1 MTDQFKSYLA
11 IKSCLLCV
19 LAGVL
24 TSLPAVG
31 QERQVIL
38 TRNGAISIALRN
50 NLELKVAALEIDRAK
65 SRLRWSGRLSNPE
78 IELSTSTDVIG
89 LNEKEGEFE
98 LAFSQ
103 RFPVTSRLRDEKAV
117 RQRDVELAEIEFRIR
132 QRQLAFEVDKAWITQ
147 RAASRSETATSRL
160 LGLNKE
166 ISEFLSG
173 RAKVGEASSLD
184 VVQASLNGKL
194 LEQELGLTRAAVSD
208 ASARLN
214 HLMGAEP
221 KNSLNIETGAS
232 LPKSA
237 PPSSMK
243 LEQVLSNRPDYAL
256 LLASKNLGDAQLDL
270 AMAQR
275 WDDIAVKV
283 FVQRERAVDEPDGLE
298 RNTFTGVGI
307 SIPLPLRNKNEQ
319 AIEEAQIEIEKAKR
333 ARSAKMFAIHSE
345 LRRALEA
352 RLAAYK
358 LAKSSQSEALP
369 LAQKN
374 LDEFK
379 KAQQEGKANLLQ
391 VQQAQSQLLQLE
403 NAALD
408 LQKNYDLL
416 DAEVRFIA
424 GSYPIPKPSTHK
436 ASK

>member
-1 MTDQFKSYLA
+1 MTNRLKTYLA
-11 IKSCLLCV
+11 IKSWILCI
-19 LAGVL
+19 LATAL
-24 TSLPAVG
+24 TALPASG
-31 QERQVIL
+31 EGISRD
-38 TRNGAISIALRN
+38 GAISTALRS
-50 NLELKVAALEIDRAK
+50 NLQLKVAALEINRAK

-89 LNEKEGEFE
+89 LNDKEGEFE

-103 RFPVTSRLRDEKAV
+103 RFPVTSRLRDEKVV
-117 RQRDVELAEIEFRIR
+117 RQRDVELAEIEFHIR
-132 QRQLAFEVDKAWITQ
+132 QRQLAFEVDKAWVAL
-147 RAASRSETATSRL
+147 RASSRSETATTKL
-160 LGLNKE
+160 LELNKE

-194 LEQELGLTRAAVSD
+194 LEQELGLAQAAVME
-208 ASARLN
+208 ASSRLKQ
-214 HLMGAEP
+214 LMGAEP
-221 KNSLNIETGAS
+221 TGSLSIAEGDS
-232 LPKSA
+232 FPKSA
-237 PPSSMK
+237 PASSME
-243 LEQVLSNRPDYAL
+243 LQTVLSNRPDYAL
-256 LLASKNLGDAQLDL
+256 LLVSKDLGDAQLNL
-270 AMAQR
+270 AMSQR
-275 WDDIAVKV
+275 WDDIALKV

-319 AIEEAQIEIEKAKR
+319 AIEEAKIDIEKAR
-333 ARSAKMFAIHSE
+333 RSRSAKVFSIHSE

-358 LAKSSQSEALP
+358 LAKSSQEEALP

-379 KAQQEGKANLLQ
+379 KAQQDGKASLLQ

-403 NAALD
+403 NSALE

-424 GSYPIPKPSTHK
+424 GTYPIPKPSTQK